1 MAASAR
7 PAAMPLSD
15 EELDRYA
22 RQLVLPQFGGLGQQ
36 RLNSASVA
44 VIGAGGIGSAV
55 IPSLAGAGIGAL
67 TIVDPDRV
75 DISNLQR
82 QPIYRSA
89 EVGMAKVRLA
99 SDFVLAR
106 NPHVAIS
113 SIAERLDGTN
123 AAGILDG
130 HDLVIDGTD
139 NFATRLLVSDTCVAL
154 GLPLI
159 SAAAQQFQG
168 QVAIFTSQP
177 CYRCFVGD
185 AFDADDCDNCAELG
199 VLGATVSTI
208 GSYAALMAIRF
219 LAGMADD
226 RGALHLFDASALE
239 WRKIRLLPDPSCR
252 TCGVQSASSS

>member
-1 MAASAR
+1 
-7 PAAMPLSD
+7 MPLSD

-36 RLNSASVA
+36 RLKAARVA
-44 VIGAGGIGSAV
+44 IVGAGGIGSAV
-55 IPSLAGAGIGAL
+55 IPALACAGIGSL
-67 TIVDPDRV
+67 TVIDPDRV

-89 EVGMAKVRLA
+89 EIGMAKVRLA

-106 NPHVAIS
+106 NPHVAVS
-113 SIAERLDGTN
+113 ALAERVDEAN
-123 AAGILDG
+123 AAEILAG

-154 GLPLI
+154 GLPLL

-168 QVAIFTSQP
+168 QVAIFTGKP
-177 CYRCFVGD
+177 CYRCYVGD

-199 VLGATVSTI
+199 VLGATVGTV
-208 GSYAALMAIRF
+208 GQYAALMAIRF
-219 LAGMADD
+219 LTAMADD
-226 RGALHLFDASALE
+226 RGALHLFDAAALE

-252 TCGVQSASSS
+252 TCGAPSA